1 MRIRI
6 LQVLLG
12 LMMMAPMVARA
23 ADGDK
28 VVDVLVL
35 KMADE
40 TGQRIFPVGNTI
52 C

>member
-40 TGQRIFPVGNTI
+40 TTELKIGRAHV
-52 C
+52 